1 MLAKFVIRRALAA
14 IPVVVGVTVITFLL
28 MHSTAGSYV
37 PGLALNPNLTAKD
50 VALLRS
56 QLGLDQPLWIQYL
69 DWIGVAWIMQHIGLG
84 GLLIGAHDITP
95 GLLEGSFGHS
105 MVDGTAVTSQL
116 FDRLPNTILLTVTA
130 ILVGIALS
138 IPLGVIGAMRRGTRT
153 DHAFTTVSVAGVAVP
168 QFWLGLICILFFSV
182 RLHDWG
188 LPFLP
193 SSGIQTPFTG
203 GDVLDRFAH
212 LVMPATVLS
221 FVYLAIWSR
230 FTRSSMLEVLSQDYV
245 RTARA
250 KGMGERRVTYV
261 HALRNAIIPL
271 VTLVGLELPGLV
283 SGGLVV
289 ESVFGWPGIGL
300 LAYQRALAY
309 DYTMVLGIVTFA
321 SILVVVGNL
330 VADVLYAAFDPRIRL
345 A

>member
-1 MLAKFVIRRALAA
+1 MLAKFVLRRALAA
-14 IPVVVGVTVITFLL
+14 IPVVVGVTVITFFL

-69 DWIGVAWIMQHIGLG
+69 DWTGVAWVVQHLGLG
-84 GLLIGAHDITP
+84 ALLVGANEATP
-95 GLLEGSFGHS
+95 GLLQGSFGQS
-105 MVDGTAVTSQL
+105 MVDGTSVSSQL

-130 ILVGIALS
+130 ILIGIAVS
-138 IPLGVIGAMRRGTRT
+138 IPLGVIGAMRRGTRV
-153 DHAFTTVSVAGVAVP
+153 DNALTTVSVAGVAVP

-203 GDVLDRFAH
+203 GDLLDRLAH
-212 LVMPATVLS
+212 LIMPAAVLS

-250 KGMGERRVTYV
+250 KGMGERRVTYF
-261 HALRNAIIPL
+261 HALRNAVIPL

-289 ESVFGWPGIGL
+289 EAVFGWPGIGL

-321 SILVVVGNL
+321 SILVVAGNL
-330 VADVLYAAFDPRIRL
+330 LADVLYASFDPRIRL

>member
-1 MLAKFVIRRALAA
+1 MLAKFVIRRTLAS
-14 IPVVVGVTVITFLL
+14 IPVVVGVTVITFIL
-28 MHSTAGSYV
+28 MHSTVGSFV
-37 PGLALNPNLTAKD
+37 PGLSLNPNLTAKQVD
-50 VALLRS
+50 LLRS
-56 QLGLDQPLWIQYL
+56 QLGLDQPLWIQYFNWTGL
-69 DWIGVAWIMQHIGLG
+69 AWLMQQLHLG
-84 GLLIGAHDITP
+84 GLLVGSHDITP
-95 GLLEGSFGHS
+95 GILQGSLGQS
-105 MVDGTAVTSQL
+105 MVDGTSVSSQV

-130 ILVGIALS
+130 ILIGIAFS

-153 DHAFTTVSVAGVAVP
+153 DHALTAVSVAGVAVP

-182 RLHDWG
+182 QLHDWG

-193 SSGIQTPFTG
+193 SSGITTPFSG
-203 GDVLDRFAH
+203 GDLLDRIAH

-245 RTARA
+245 RTAKA
-250 KGMGERRVTYV
+250 KGMASRRVTYV

-289 ESVFGWPGIGL
+289 EAVFGWPGIGL

-321 SILVVVGNL
+321 AIMVVVGNL
-330 VADVLYAAFDPRIRL
+330 LADVLYAFVDPRIRL

>member
-1 MLAKFVIRRALAA
+1 MLAKFVLRRALAA
-14 IPVVVGVTVITFLL
+14 IPVVIGVTVITFVL

-37 PGLALNPNLTAKD
+37 PGLALNPNLTSKD

-69 DWIGVAWIMQHIGLG
+69 DWTGVAWMMQHVGLG
-84 GLLIGAHDITP
+84 GLLVGAHDVTP
-95 GLLEGSFGHS
+95 GMLEGSFGHS
-105 MVDGTAVTSQL
+105 MVDGTTVTSQVL
-116 FDRLPNTILLTVTA
+116 DRLPNTIFLTVTA
-130 ILVGIALS
+130 IVLGVVLS
-138 IPLGVIGAMRRGTRT
+138 IPLGTLGAVRRGSRT
-153 DHAFTTVSVAGVAVP
+153 DHGLTTMSVAGVAIP
-168 QFWLGLICILFFSV
+168 QFWLGLLLILLFSV
-182 RLHDWG
+182 QLHAWG

-193 SSGIQTPFTG
+193 SGGIVTPFTG
-203 GDVLDRFAH
+203 GDVIDRIAH

-230 FTRSSMLEVLSQDYV
+230 FTRSSMVEVLSQDYV

-250 KGMGERRVTYV
+250 KGMDERRVMYV
-261 HALRNAIIPL
+261 HALRNAVIPL

-289 ESVFGWPGIGL
+289 EVVFGWPGIGQ

-321 SILVVVGNL
+321 AILVVVGNL
-330 VADVLYAAFDPRIRL
+330 LADVLYAALDPRIRL

>member
-1 MLAKFVIRRALAA
+1 VLAKFVARRALAA
-14 IPVVVGVTVITFLL
+14 IPVVVGVSVITFIL

-69 DWIGVAWIMQHIGLG
+69 DWTGLAWLAQHLGLG
-84 GLLIGAHDITP
+84 GLLVGAHDINP
-95 GLLEGSFGHS
+95 GMLEGNFGHS
-105 MVDGTAVTSQL
+105 MVDGTAVTAQV
-116 FDRLPNTILLTVTA
+116 FDRLPNTMLLTVTA
-130 ILVGIALS
+130 ILLGIAVS
-138 IPLGVIGAMRRGTRT
+138 IPLGVLGAKRRGTRT
-153 DHAFTTVSVAGVAVP
+153 DHALTTVSVAGIAVP
-168 QFWLGLICILFFSV
+168 QFWLGLILILFFSV
-182 RLHDWG
+182 KLHDWG

-193 SSGIQTPFTG
+193 SSGVSTPFTG

-212 LVMPATVLS
+212 LVMPAVVLS

-230 FTRSSMLEVLSQDYV
+230 FTRSSMVEVLSQDYV

-250 KGMGERRVTYV
+250 KGMGERRVTYI

-283 SGGLVV
+283 SGALVV
-289 ESVFGWPGIGL
+289 EAVFGWPGIGL

-321 SILVVVGNL
+321 SVLVVAGNL
-330 VADVLYAAFDPRIRL
+330 LADVLYAALDPRIRL

>member
-1 MLAKFVIRRALAA
+1 MLAKFVLRRALAA

-69 DWIGVAWIMQHIGLG
+69 DWTGLAWIIDRVGLG
-84 GLLIGAHDITP
+84 GLLVGAHDVTP
-95 GLLEGSFGHS
+95 GLLEGNFGQS
-105 MVDGTAVTSQL
+105 MVDGTAVASQL

-138 IPLGVIGAMRRGTRT
+138 IPLGVIGAMRRGTRG
-153 DHAFTTVSVAGVAVP
+153 DHALTTVSVAGVAVP

-203 GDVLDRFAH
+203 GDVLDRLAH
-212 LVMPATVLS
+212 LIMPATVLS

-261 HALRNAIIPL
+261 HALRNAVIPL

-289 ESVFGWPGIGL
+289 EAVFGWPGIGL
-300 LAYQRALAY
+300 LTYQRALAY

-321 SILVVVGNL
+321 SILVVAGNL